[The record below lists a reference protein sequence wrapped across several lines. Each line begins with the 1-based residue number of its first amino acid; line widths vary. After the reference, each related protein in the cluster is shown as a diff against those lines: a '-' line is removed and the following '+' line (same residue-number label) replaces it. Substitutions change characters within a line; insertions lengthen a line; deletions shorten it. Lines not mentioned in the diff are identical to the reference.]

1 MSNIGFKYSSP
12 IDSLNFDSIYENN
25 IATET
30 DNDLALWTNAQFRY
44 DTKPTQTETKLPTG
58 TDTEYMAYERLASYL
73 NPELHQQTIEYTPII
88 RDENTTLYPRDLIKK
103 QMYQQPLLPKLS
115 LDDLAKSLTPPLSAN
130 NTVPAQ
136 KSNTSK
142 PTVNK
147 DKASIDEDKRKRNT
161 AASARFRV
169 KKKQKVQNMEKIVG
183 EMTEK
188 SEALQKRAC
197 ELEQEIKWL
206 RGLLIQ
212 KESNQN

>member
-1 MSNIGFKYSSP
+1 
-12 IDSLNFDSIYENN
+12 
-25 IATET
+25 
-30 DNDLALWTNAQFRY
+30 
-44 DTKPTQTETKLPTG
+44 
-58 TDTEYMAYERLASYL
+58 MAYERLASYL